1 MLIFIF
7 TGHIEDEEL
16 ERARYLRSCT
26 AANASAAAAT
36 YHSHELHPG
45 YDPMADATEFDR
57 YQQRPVDLGYNNR

>member
-7 TGHIEDEEL
+7 TGHIEDEE
-16 ERARYLRSCT
+16 ERARYLRC
-26 AANASAAAAT
+26 ANASAAAAT